1 MMSVGK
7 IRFHSILL
15 QYLVNCYVK
24 TLKYQLQMEVL
35 FYNVPY
41 YLSAQYEELCDDIKT
56 MVLFKAR

>member
-1 MMSVGK
+1 MMSVSK

-35 FYNVPY
+35 FFNVPY
-41 YLSAQYEELCDDIKT
+41 YLSTL
-56 MVLFKAR
+56 